1 MGIKS
6 LSTILNNFSKNSIK
20 NVTLDNFKGKV
31 ISIDT
36 SIYLYKFLYNNSDF
50 IDGFTRQIL
59 RLLKNGITPLYILM
73 ENHQNKRKMF

>member
-36 SIYLYKFLYNNSDF
+36 SIYLYKFLYNNGDF

-59 RLLKNGITPLYILM
+59 RLLKKWNYTALY
-73 ENHQNKRKMF
+73 F